1 MQETCV
7 LREEEW
13 RKLRDVR
20 LAALSE
26 SPDMFLSTFG
36 RESVFNEQQWRAEFA
51 RGEWIVKVS
60 DGRVIGLLGI
70 TREQATPQDRHYL
83 EYMWVSPEFR
93 RSGITADLFK
103 VALEYLR
110 DKGIPT
116 VWLWVLDGNDA
127 ARRLYLKRGFAS
139 TGIKQPLPDK
149 PSRSEELLRLALG

>member
-1 MQETCV
+1 VQETCV

-26 SPDMFLSTFG
+26 SPDMFLSTFA
-36 RESVFNEQQWRAEFA
+36 RESVFSEQQWRAEFA
-51 RGEWIVKVS
+51 RGKWIVKVS
-60 DGRVIGLLGI
+60 DGRAIGLLGV

-103 VALEYLR
+103 VALECLR
-110 DKGIPT
+110 DKGIPA
-116 VWLWVLDGNDA
+116 VWLWVLDGNDV